1 MMAPQKNKVQ
11 NMIKAPRQSKT
22 HFPSGDPTAR
32 PLALLLPP
40 VITHHPKNGRKKYC
54 PHGKLVELGKG
65 VEDAKVNA
73 VFTFDISV
81 FLLCVGD
88 ERRK

>member
-1 MMAPQKNKVQ
+1 MMAPQKKVQ

-40 VITHHPKNGRKKYC
+40 VITQRM
-54 PHGKLVELGKG
+54 VERNIVLT
-65 VEDAKVNA
+65 VN
-73 VFTFDISV
+73 
-81 FLLCVGD
+81 L
-88 ERRK
+88 

>member
-1 MMAPQKNKVQ
+1 MMAPQKKQSTKYDKGTTPVQ
-11 NMIKAPRQSKT
+11 DPFSIWRPHCPSAGSFTSTCSQS
-22 HFPSGDPTAR
+22 
-32 PLALLLPP
+32 
-40 VITHHPKNGRKKYC
+40 KNGRKKYC

>member
-1 MMAPQKNKVQ
+1 MMAPQKKQSTKYDKGTTPVQ
-11 NMIKAPRQSKT
+11 DPFSIWRP
-22 HFPSGDPTAR
+22 HCPSAGSFTSTCR
-32 PLALLLPP
+32 
-40 VITHHPKNGRKKYC
+40 HPKNGRKKYC

-73 VFTFDISV
+73 VFTFDTSV

>member
-40 VITHHPKNGRKKYC
+40 VVTQRM
-54 PHGKLVELGKG
+54 VERNIVLT
-65 VEDAKVNA
+65 VN
-73 VFTFDISV
+73 
-81 FLLCVGD
+81 L
-88 ERRK
+88 